1 MQTRS
6 EETRARIVQSALK
19 LFAANGYETTGVAE
33 VCSAADVSKG
43 AFYHHFESKQAIFIE
58 LLQEWLQGL
67 DRELGKAMTRSASVP
82 EGLMAMA
89 SEMKGVFGSE
99 DGRLQ
104 LFLEFWQQARRDPK
118 VWEELMAPFR
128 RYRDYFAAIIQKGI
142 DEGSLAPQDPQAAAH
157 ALVALAVGIVI
168 QDVLDPA
175 GADWYRVL
183 QDAVK
188 LFISGLSNART
199 GAVPG
204 GR

>member
-1 MQTRS
+1 
-6 EETRARIVQSALK
+6 
-19 LFAANGYETTGVAE
+19 
-33 VCSAADVSKG
+33 
-43 AFYHHFESKQAIFIE
+43 
-58 LLQEWLQGL
+58 LLQEWLLGL

-89 SEMKGVFGSE
+89 SEMKGVFGAE

-128 RYRDYFAAIIQKGI
+128 RYREYFAAIIQKGI

-168 QDVLDPA
+168 QDVLDPV

-188 LFISGLSNART
+188 LFISGLSNAMT

>member
-19 LFAANGYETTGVAE
+19 LFAGKGYETTGVAE
-33 VCSAADVSKG
+33 VCADAEVSKG
-43 AFYHHFESKQAIFIE
+43 AFYHHFPSKQAIFIE

-67 DRELGKAMTRSASVP
+67 DAELGKAMNRSSTVP

-89 SEMKGVFGSE
+89 SEMRAVFAAT

-104 LFLEFWQQARRDPK
+104 LFLEFWQQARRDPE
-118 VWEELMAPFR
+118 VWKELVAPYR
-128 RYRDYFAAIIQKGI
+128 RYREYFALIVQKGI
-142 DEGSLAPQDPQAAAH
+142 DQGSLPRQDPQAAAH
-157 ALVALAVGIVI
+157 ALVAFAVGIVI

-175 GADWYRVL
+175 GADWFQVM
-183 QDAVK
+183 QDGIK
-188 LFISGLSNART
+188 LLITGLSNTKT
-199 GAVPG
+199 GDVPG

>member
-19 LFAANGYETTGVAE
+19 LFAGKGYETTGVAE
-33 VCSAADVSKG
+33 LCADADVSKG
-43 AFYHHFESKQAIFIE
+43 AFYHHFPSKQAIFIE

-67 DRELGKAMTRSASVP
+67 DRELGKAMSRSASVP

-89 SEMKGVFGSE
+89 SEMKGVFGAE

-104 LFLEFWQQARRDPK
+104 LFLEFWQQARRDPE
-118 VWEELMAPFR
+118 VWKELMAPYR
-128 RYRDYFAAIIQKGI
+128 RYREYFALIIQKGI
-142 DEGSLAPQDPQAAAH
+142 DEGSLPRQDPQAAAH
-157 ALVALAVGIVI
+157 TLVAFAVGIVI

-175 GADWYRVL
+175 GADWSQVM
-183 QDAVK
+183 QDGIK
-188 LFISGLSNART
+188 LFITGLSNTRT
-199 GAVPG
+199 GDVPG